1 MKHSEMREM
10 FQEEVTWLEE
20 LTAYEQ
26 DLEPI
31 KSPFEA
37 IQMIKDWQ
45 DEGYDEIPEGF
56 TKQNGFAVLLAL
68 WNEFIT
74 PNEEAQKRINHERWE
89 EEVKREHP
97 DWMAF
102 DGYYADGSCL
112 FINPDAISQILM
124 TNNYDEAHRELIAK
138 ALMAYHKHY
147 QENI

>member
-10 FQEEVTWLEE
+10 FQEEVSWLEE

-26 DLEPI
+26 NLEPI

-37 IQMIKDWQ
+37 IKMIETWQ
-45 DEGYDEIPEGF
+45 AEGYDEIPEGF
-56 TKQNGFAVLLAL
+56 TKKNGFAVLLAL

-74 PNEEAQKRINHERWE
+74 PDEEAQKRIQAERWE
-89 EEVKREHP
+89 EETKREHP
-97 DWMAF
+97 DWLAF
-102 DGYYADGSCL
+102 DSYYEDGHCL

-124 TNNYDEAHRELIAK
+124 VNGYDDAHRELIAK
-138 ALMAYHKHY
+138 ALMAYHRHY